1 MTDALSTET
10 LTTSPTGSR
19 PLVQVKHV
27 RKAYGPI
34 SVLRDVSMTVTEG
47 ETAVV
52 IGPSGGGKSTLLKC
66 IHALADIDDGEIW
79 VDGDLIGYTYKNGA
93 RVRLPNRQIAR
104 QRSHIGMVFQHFDL
118 FPHRTVLQNIAEG
131 PIFVQRKPKNESYE
145 QARELLA
152 SVGLPEKANDYPSN
166 LSGGQKQRV
175 AIARALAMRPKV
187 MLFDEPT
194 SALDPELVGEVL
206 DVMRKIAM
214 EGMTSI
220 VVTHEMTFARDV
232 GDSLYF
238 LADGHVIEH
247 GAPAQVM
254 QSPQHER
261 TQRFLRSITEHVAE

>member
-1 MTDALSTET
+1 MPASKGKGTRPANE
-10 LTTSPTGSR
+10 R
-19 PLVQVKHV
+19 PLVEIKQVHKS
-27 RKAYGPI
+27 YGPVA
-34 SVLRDVSMTVTEG
+34 VLQGVSMTVTEG

-66 IHALADIDDGEIW
+66 VHALTDIDDGEIW
-79 VDGDLIGYTYKNGA
+79 VDGDLVAHKYVNGR
-93 RVRLPNRQIAR
+93 RVRLSDRQIAS

-131 PIFVQRKPKNESYE
+131 PIFVQRRPRSEAYDE
-145 QARELLA
+145 ARGLLA
-152 SVGLPEKANDYPSN
+152 SVGLPEKAEEYPSN

-187 MLFDEPT
+187 MLYDEPT

-206 DVMRKIAM
+206 DVMKRIAI

-220 VVTHEMTFARDV
+220 VVTHEMAFAKDV

-238 LADGHVIEH
+238 LADGRVIEH
-247 GAPAQVM
+247 GSPVQIM
-254 QSPQHER
+254 ESPQHER
-261 TQRFLRSITEHVAE
+261 TKRFLRSIIEHVAE